1 LPVFEYKIEDRGDR
15 NLTMSYRW
23 NKMVNGFDMPVQL
36 TATKGTFETV
46 TPRKSWQLIDL
57 NYFDE
62 KDFKIQP
69 DKYLID
75 IKKLTTKEL
84 KKQQF

>member
-1 LPVFEYKIEDRGDR
+1 
-15 NLTMSYRW
+15 
-23 NKMVNGFDMPVQL
+23 
-36 TATKGTFETV
+36 
-46 TPRKSWQLIDL
+46 L